1 MKKKKQKER
10 NIWKDATISIMI
22 ILGLLI
28 VFFFIEGFLIK
39 ESFEEGLCKS
49 IQGTPAWSTQ
59 DGEIIGYGYIEIP
72 NMSVD
77 LVNQELIPANIY
89 FLYNSDCSV
98 CIKQIE
104 YFGNTWE
111 DYQKSGLTI
120 NCKEVL

>member
-1 MKKKKQKER
+1 
-10 NIWKDATISIMI
+10 MI

-49 IQGTPAWSTQ
+49 IKGTPAWAIEQPNKSM
-59 DGEIIGYGYIEIP
+59 EILAYGYIEIP